1 MAIDCTMLSSG
12 FQIILKVIFKDSFK
26 TQVDFFRTLKSHFYV
41 KDFISG

>member
-26 TQVDFFRTLKSHFYV
+26 TQVDFL
-41 KDFISG
+41 GL